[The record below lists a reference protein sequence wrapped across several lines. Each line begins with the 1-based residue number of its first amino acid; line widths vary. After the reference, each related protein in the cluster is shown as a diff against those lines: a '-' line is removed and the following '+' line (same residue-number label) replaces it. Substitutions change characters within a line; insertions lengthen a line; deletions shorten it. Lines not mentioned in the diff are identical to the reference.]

1 MHPENASKL
10 ISITYF
16 LIPINAT
23 QSLLFHREREAFGD
37 QGYALESRCAPSV
50 VQGLSHE
57 AIVAW

>member
-10 ISITYF
+10 ISIAYF

-37 QGYALESRCAPSV
+37 QGYALASDRGSCGAWVES
-50 VQGLSHE
+50 
-57 AIVAW
+57 